1 MTNQEKLEALK
12 AHLIAKTIPYWE
24 DVRVAGKD
32 VVIPVFIPK
41 GRIVVRIGED
51 EMWYRA
57 LRKYTHP
64 VIIRDLDTSAF
75 VIEKVENTIKAK
87 TLKKGR
93 RPRTFTPN
101 QRKRHNK
108 IARFCKSLEAES
120 KVVVVVSF

>member
-1 MTNQEKLEALK
+1 MNNNQKLEAL
-12 AHLIAKTIPYWE
+12 IAYLRENGREFWLNVRYISADIEIPL
-24 DVRVAGKD
+24 
-32 VVIPVFIPK
+32 FIPK
-41 GRIVVRIGED
+41 GRIAVRISDD
-51 EMWYRA
+51 EVWYHK
-57 LRKYTHP
+57 LRSLVHP
-64 VIIRDLDTSAF
+64 VIIRDADTAEF

-108 IARFCKSLEAES
+108 IARFRKSLEAES